1 VSATSKG
8 IYFVGEVLRALFRTF
23 GKIGRPFAFLIGAF
37 VLFILGI
44 VWIATS
50 GAMLYGLPYLSYFSP
65 ESMLGDSWIFLGAL
79 IFLGIPI
86 ATVVLFLL
94 RNLFQIKINRW
105 IYVGLWGAWFLVASC
120 LGALGA
126 QFGKAF
132 NAESEFTKN
141 YDLQTTETTPLQ
153 LEIGKDLIWDNHFK
167 IGSLRLGD
175 DYLIDGEVHIAI
187 EKSNGSTLQL
197 EQTNAANGLNFEQAT
212 QNAHE
217 INYIPITETNR
228 LVLQPH
234 FLIPKGKKFR
244 NQKVKLTLKMP
255 VGKSFEFA
263 SDLNVVHM
271 SIREKRNGKTS
282 RYQDH
287 FEKGQV
293 WKMTESGLVCEK
305 NCPTKGSSFDRE
317 EEERKNE
324 LREEMN
330 AIKDDINDLKD
341 NITDLKDDIKDKE
354 DDLKDENSNDTKSNL
369 RNEIR
374 ELERQI
380 RDKEKEIQEKEAQL
394 R

>member
-1 VSATSKG
+1 MSATSKG
-8 IYFVGEVLRALFRTF
+8 ISFVGEVLRALFRTF
-23 GKIGRPFAFLIGAF
+23 GRIGRPFAFLIGAF
-37 VLFILGI
+37 LLFILGI
-44 VWIATS
+44 IWISTS
-50 GAMLYGLPYLSYFSP
+50 GVMLYGLPYLSYFSP
-65 ESMLGDSWIFLGAL
+65 EGMLGDSWIFLGAL

-94 RNLFQIKINRW
+94 RNLFQIRINLW
-105 IYVGLWGAWFLVASC
+105 LYVGLWAVWFLVASC

-132 NAESEFTKN
+132 NTESEFTKN

-175 DYLIDGEVHIAI
+175 DYLINGDVHIAI
-187 EKSNGSTLQL
+187 EKANGTTIQL
-197 EQTNAANGLNFEQAT
+197 EQTNSADGANFEQAT
-212 QNAHE
+212 QNSHE

-234 FLIPKGKKFR
+234 FLIPKGKKYR

-293 WKMTESGLVCEK
+293 WKMTENGLVCEK
-305 NCPTKGSSFDRE
+305 NCPTKRSSFDRE
-317 EEERKNE
+317 EEEHKNE
-324 LREEMN
+324 LQGKIN
-330 AIKDDINDLKD
+330 AVKDDITN
-341 NITDLKDDIKDKE
+341 LKDDIKDKE
-354 DDLKDENSNDTKSNL
+354 DDIKDENDNDAKSNL

-380 RDKEKEIQEKEAQL
+380 RDKEKEIQEKEKEIQEK
-394 R
+394 